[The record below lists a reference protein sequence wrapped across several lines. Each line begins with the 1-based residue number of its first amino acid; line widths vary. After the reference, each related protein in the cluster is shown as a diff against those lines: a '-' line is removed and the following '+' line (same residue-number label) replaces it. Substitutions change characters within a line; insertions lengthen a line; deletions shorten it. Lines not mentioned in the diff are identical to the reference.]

1 MKKGSFLGKRQIVL
15 AVLILVLG
23 VAVYLNWRYASDS
36 NLDLTAA
43 LSSEKNMGDA
53 QYVGAESE
61 PSETGISGT
70 GGYNFEQ
77 ARTDRQQSRKDS
89 LAMLTDLMNN
99 TKSDEE
105 TKSKAGEDAAQLAR
119 NVEIEN
125 SVETLIKAKG
135 FPDCIAII
143 SGDAVNVIVQKE
155 GELEQSEMLRIQDIV
170 TGQTDCELDNIKID
184 CVK

>member
-1 MKKGSFLGKRQIVL
+1 MKKNMFLGKRQIVL

-43 LSSEKNMGDA
+43 LSSEKSMGDE
-53 QYVGAESE
+53 QYVNGEVEAE
-61 PSETGISGT
+61 GVAAGV
-70 GGYNFEQ
+70 YDFAQ
-77 ARTDRQQSRKDS
+77 ARADRQQSRKDS
-89 LAMLTDLMNN
+89 LSMLTDLMNN
-99 TKSDEE
+99 TKSDEA
-105 TKSKAGEDAAQLAR
+105 TKTKAGEDAAQLAK

-125 SVETLIKAKG
+125 SVETLVKAKG

-143 SGDAVNVIVQKE
+143 NGEAVNVIVQKD
-155 GELEQSEMLRIQDIV
+155 GELEQAEVLRVQDIV
-170 TGQTDCELDNIKID
+170 TGQTGFSLDNIKID